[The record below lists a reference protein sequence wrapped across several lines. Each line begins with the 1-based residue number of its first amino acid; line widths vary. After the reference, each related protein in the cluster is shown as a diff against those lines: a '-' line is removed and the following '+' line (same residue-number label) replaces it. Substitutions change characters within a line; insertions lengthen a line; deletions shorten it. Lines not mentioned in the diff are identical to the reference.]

1 MCNKQ
6 CTNRKVAKM
15 ARQSQPAQV
24 NAVGGAFAKEIL
36 DLGDSMSRDHKIS
49 LAKFVQD
56 HPELNNRED
65 VSMMIDLFVF
75 YGLNK
80 YRQRLYRLIDKYGLR
95 TVFVSVDYLYE
106 SALIGKND
114 ASIKRIKGVVELVDK
129 LTDWGVPASD
139 AEDLDI
145 FITNV
150 DVQYTGE
157 IDCSNIDMLLRAN
170 DAELLDYIEEFYGV
184 DREDLIER
192 RAEKRSE
199 YCDAPTVARYT
210 AVSSPDRT
218 FGVPTHAHMREYRR

>member
-1 MCNKQ
+1 
-6 CTNRKVAKM
+6 M

-145 FITNV
+145 FITNI

-157 IDCSNIDMLLRAN
+157 IDCSSSSYASST
-170 DAELLDYIEEFYGV
+170 ACT
-184 DREDLIER
+184 
-192 RAEKRSE
+192 RSIRSRS
-199 YCDAPTVARYT
+199 AAG
-210 AVSSPDRT
+210 A
-218 FGVPTHAHMREYRR
+218 